1 MERDILLIVMME
13 ITLMVMDAVKIVT
26 LKSDT
31 LVMVD
36 HQVQKIH
43 AQLFF
48 QVPFQFNQEVNQD
61 FMEK

>member
-1 MERDILLIVMME
+1 MEKDILLIVMME
-13 ITLMVMDAVKIVT
+13 ITLMAMDAVKIVT
-26 LKSDT
+26 LKLDT

-36 HQVQKIH
+36 HQVLKIH

-48 QVPFQFNQEVNQD
+48 QVPSRLNQEVNQD